1 MWDGHMNGWGWWVM
15 VPTMLLV
22 SALAI
27 GVVVL
32 VARTA
37 LSSSRDERTERDR

>member
-22 SALAI
+22 WTLAV
-27 GVVVL
+27 GVAILVWRTVL
-32 VARTA
+32 TPARDD
-37 LSSSRDERTERDR
+37 RPERDR